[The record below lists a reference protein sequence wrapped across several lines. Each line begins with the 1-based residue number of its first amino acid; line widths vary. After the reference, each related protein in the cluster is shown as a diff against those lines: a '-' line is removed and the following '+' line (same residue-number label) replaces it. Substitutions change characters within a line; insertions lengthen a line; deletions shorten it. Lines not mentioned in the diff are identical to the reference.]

1 MATQIFD
8 MNQGTQN
15 VATQAQTQQSGLQN
29 LATNGAQNQANT
41 YTAPQTS
48 LQNQAL
54 GNYSSYLTSG
64 QIPMSFGMPDAVAN
78 WANNQFTT
86 NTAPQLA
93 AQFGPNS
100 PQIGAARQN
109 LDLGLAAQAN
119 QLATGNYLNAQN
131 AASNYAFTPVGV
143 QGINNSTQQ
152 SQNAANTNTNQ
163 NQLTNYQST
172 TLNGGGLL
180 STIMSLLGGPFS
192 GTTNPAG
199 P

>member
-1 MATQIFD
+1 MSTQIFD
-8 MNQGTQN
+8 LNSGTQN

-29 LATNGAQNQANT
+29 LATNGVNNQANT
-41 YTAPQTS
+41 YTAPQS
-48 LQNQAL
+48 ALQGQTL
-54 GNYSSYLTSG
+54 GNYSNYLQNG
-64 QIPMSFGMPDAVAN
+64 QIPLSFGMPTAVQN
-78 WANNQFTT
+78 FANNQFTS

-93 AQFGPNS
+93 AQFGPDS
-100 PQIGAARQN
+100 PQIGLAQQN

-143 QGINNSTQQ
+143 QAANNSAQVA
-152 SQNAANTNTNQ
+152 SNSANSLTNQ
-163 NQLTNYQST
+163 NQATNYNSQ

-180 STIMSLLGGPFS
+180 STITSLLGGPFS
-192 GTTNPAG
+192 GSTNPAG